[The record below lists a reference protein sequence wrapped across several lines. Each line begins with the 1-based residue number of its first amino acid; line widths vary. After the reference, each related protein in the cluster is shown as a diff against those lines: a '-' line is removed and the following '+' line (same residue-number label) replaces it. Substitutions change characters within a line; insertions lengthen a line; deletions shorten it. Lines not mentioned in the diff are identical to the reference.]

1 MKANHEQLIREI
13 ARREQAEE
21 KLKERLEFE
30 ALLSDLSGRFVLVSA
45 EEINRA
51 IEHALKQILEF
62 FQVDRFALIRVLKDK
77 DSWEI
82 THIVQ
87 REEAYPLP
95 VNTEMPASMF
105 PWVYAKI
112 LGREVVTFDSLRDLP
127 AEASVDKQTYEALGT
142 KANLNIPVGDT
153 RSVIYCLVLKAIRA
167 RECSF
172 HS

>member
-21 KLKERLEFE
+21 KLKERLGFE
-30 ALLSDLSGRFVLVSA
+30 ALLSDLSGRFVIVSA

-77 DSWEI
+77 NSWEI

-87 REEAYPLP
+87 REETYPLP

-112 LGREVVTFDSLRDLP
+112 LGREVVTFDSLRDSRPRRRSISRPMKHWGLKP
-127 AEASVDKQTYEALGT
+127 TSTFPWAILDPIFIVWSLKQSAL
-142 KANLNIPVGDT
+142 AN
-153 RSVIYCLVLKAIRA
+153 VLFI
-167 RECSF
+167 S
-172 HS
+172 